1 MKKEFLATSWNV
13 TILRQSLLKDGSVQL
28 PLCEACLKILLVEMD
43 FFVKRKK
50 SNEVDALLKILV
62 QLMVVM
68 IT

>member
-1 MKKEFLATSWNV
+1 
-13 TILRQSLLKDGSVQL
+13 
-28 PLCEACLKILLVEMD
+28 MD